1 LTANAVKGKLNI
13 LNSAK
18 NAIQNAAPYVNERGL
33 VTQVVSVMD
42 GMVKFIREDL

>member
-1 LTANAVKGKLNI
+1 LTVNVVKEKLKR

-18 NAIQNAAPYVNERGL
+18 NAVQFVAPYVNERGL
-33 VTQVVSVMD
+33 VTRAASVMD